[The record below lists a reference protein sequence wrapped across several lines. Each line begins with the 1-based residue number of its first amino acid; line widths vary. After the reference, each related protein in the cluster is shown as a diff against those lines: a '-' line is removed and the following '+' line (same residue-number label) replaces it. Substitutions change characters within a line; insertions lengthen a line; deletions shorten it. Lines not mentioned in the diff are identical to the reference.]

1 MPASGN
7 PNPWHA
13 RHAKRKVRKPGNL
26 QQLQAKLW
34 RALCEA
40 EAVLDTSEDPELTL
54 KAVHA
59 ISQCAGQYAKLLEIG
74 ELEARVQALE
84 QQMKGEQ
91 VA

>member
-1 MPASGN
+1 MPN

-26 QQLQAKLW
+26 QDLQRKLW
-34 RALCEA
+34 RALCAA
-40 EAVLDTSEDPELTL
+40 EAVLDASEDPELTL

-59 ISQCAGQYAKLLEIG
+59 VSQCAGQYAKLLEIG

-84 QQMKGEQ
+84 ASMQQGR